1 VKALGDALFWVLEF
15 LYSYFHNYGWAII
28 ALTVLIRMLVWPL
41 TRRQTKSMLAMKE
54 IQPKL
59 QELQKKY
66 KNQPEK
72 LNKEMMALYREH
84 GVSPL
89 GGCLPMLIQLP
100 ILFALFSILRTYP
113 YPVDSAGFLWIT
125 DLGQKDPLYI
135 LPILTVITQYISQRQ
150 MTTDAKQAQMMA
162 AMPLVIGWMA
172 TRFPAG
178 LALYWVVQNAV
189 SVVQQWWDSQSLMSK
204 GELAKDE
211 GH

>member
-1 VKALGDALFWVLEF
+1 MKTLGDALFWVLEF
-15 LYSYFHNYGWAII
+15 LYGYFKNYGWAII
-28 ALTVLIRMLVWPL
+28 VLTILIRMLLWPL
-41 TRRQTKSMLAMKE
+41 TQRQTKSMLAMKE

-100 ILFALFSILRTYP
+100 IIIALFNILRTYP
-113 YPVDSAGFLWIT
+113 YPVDSAGFLWIS

-135 LPILTVITQYISQRQ
+135 LPILTVVTQYISQKQ
-150 MTTDAKQAQMMA
+150 MATDPKQAQMMK

-189 SVVQQWWDSQSLMSK
+189 SVGQQWWDSRSQMSK
-204 GELAKDE
+204 GALAKDE

>member
-1 VKALGDALFWVLEF
+1 MKVLGDAIFWVLEF
-15 LYSYFHNYGWAII
+15 LYGYLHNYGWAII

-41 TRRQTKSMLAMKE
+41 TRHQTKSMLAMKT
-54 IQPKL
+54 IQPKQ

-72 LNKEMMALYREH
+72 LNKEIMALYRKH

-113 YPVDSAGFLWIT
+113 YPVDNAGFLWIT
-125 DLGQKDPLYI
+125 DLGQKDPLYV
-135 LPILTVITQYISQRQ
+135 LPILTVITQYISQKQ
-150 MTTDAKQAQMMA
+150 MATDPKQAQMMM
-162 AMPLVIGWMA
+162 AMPFVIGWMA

-189 SVVQQWWDSQSLMSK
+189 SIFQQWWDSRTLMTK
-204 GELAKDE
+204 GALAKDE
-211 GH
+211 GR